1 MNILI
6 ILLLIAI
13 FIIIKNTFFLIVFP
27 KFNNN
32 IVKNLD
38 YLNISIIIAFK
49 NEEKNLS
56 NLFSALKNLDYP
68 ADKYEVIL
76 IDDNSSDK
84 SYSNAVEFSENMT
97 NYRVEKAI
105 NKKYP
110 GKKGALDI
118 GISIAKFPF
127 ILVTDADCM
136 PAKNWLIGYSEKFKA
151 GYDMLF
157 GLAPFKQ
164 NQGLVNKL
172 SCFENLRSS
181 LLTFS
186 FAKANLPYSAAA
198 RNFGFKISAFKEL
211 EGFSNTL
218 ETPSGDDDLLIREA
232 VKSKIKIGIVDFD
245 ESLVI
250 SETENS
256 LKEYLNQKARHTKT
270 SLHYLPIHQALLGL
284 WHLSNIFSLL
294 SIFFIALNQ
303 FFSLVFIVKLISDA
317 ILALKTQKIF
327 KYNFK
332 LYEILFLQILYEFL
346 LIISFFSSF
355 RKNIIW
361 KN

>member
-1 MNILI
+1 
-6 ILLLIAI
+6 
-13 FIIIKNTFFLIVFP
+13 
-27 KFNNN
+27 
-32 IVKNLD
+32 
-38 YLNISIIIAFK
+38 
-49 NEEKNLS
+49 
-56 NLFSALKNLDYP
+56 LFSALKNLDYP